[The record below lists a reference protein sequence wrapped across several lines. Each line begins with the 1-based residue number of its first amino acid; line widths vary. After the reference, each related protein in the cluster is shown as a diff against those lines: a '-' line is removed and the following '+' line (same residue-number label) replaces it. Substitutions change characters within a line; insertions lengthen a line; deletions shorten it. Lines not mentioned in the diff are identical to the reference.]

1 VFKQRQLLFYL
12 LLIFLR
18 KILARK
24 NATIFIQNRCVSF
37 KENETTLKTEIINQ
51 PYSGEFKERIY
62 DIESPWNSQSW
73 TWIKFTDE
81 DLNETV
87 GQFRGTPKEVKYSEN
102 RNEIIVLTS
111 DYVFLL
117 NASDL
122 NIIESESQP
131 EYQDVEVSPNGIFFF
146 HNYYEIEK
154 MNSSLSDL
162 TEIQSPF
169 KMDDIRFRKWNG
181 KILEFE
187 CEEFTN
193 WDRSEIMELD
203 TNEWKIRIKT
213 NTQHRI

>member
-1 VFKQRQLLFYL
+1 MCH
-12 LLIFLR
+12 LR
-18 KILARK
+18 K
-24 NATIFIQNRCVSF
+24 T
-37 KENETTLKTEIINQ
+37 ETTLKTEIINQ

-213 NTQHRI
+213 NTQHRV

>member
-1 VFKQRQLLFYL
+1 MLEKRNKPY
-12 LLIFLR
+12 
-18 KILARK
+18 
-24 NATIFIQNRCVSF
+24 TNRCVSF
-37 KENETTLKTEIINQ
+37 KKNETTLKTEIINQ

-122 NIIESESQP
+122 NVIESESQP

-187 CEEFTN
+187 CDEFTN

-213 NTQHRI
+213 NTQQRV

>member
-1 VFKQRQLLFYL
+1 MARFLLRNSAEFPRNGIIAKPL
-12 LLIFLR
+12 
-18 KILARK
+18 
-24 NATIFIQNRCVSF
+24 CVI
-37 KENETTLKTEIINQ
+37 KAIKTELKTEITNQ

-81 DLNETV
+81 YLTETI
-87 GQFRGTPKEVKYSEN
+87 GQFRGFPKDVKYSKS

-111 DYVFLL
+111 DYIYRL

-122 NIIESESQP
+122 SIIETKSQP
-131 EYQDVEVSPNGIFFF
+131 EYQDVAVSPDGIFFF

-162 TEIQSPF
+162 TEIPSPF
-169 KMDDIRFRKWNG
+169 KMDDIRFKTWNG

-187 CEEFTN
+187 CEEFNN
-193 WDRSEIMELD
+193 WSRNEIMELD
-203 TNEWKIRIKT
+203 TTAWKIKIK
-213 NTQHRI
+213 NATQHGV

>member
-1 VFKQRQLLFYL
+1 MKH
-12 LLIFLR
+12 
-18 KILARK
+18 
-24 NATIFIQNRCVSF
+24 ATNHTHNRCVSF
-37 KENETTLKTEIINQ
+37 KKNETTLKTEIINQ

-213 NTQHRI
+213 NTQHRV

>member
-1 VFKQRQLLFYL
+1 MLKH
-12 LLIFLR
+12 
-18 KILARK
+18 
-24 NATIFIQNRCVSF
+24 ATNHTQNRCVSF

-51 PYSGEFKERIY
+51 PHSGEFKERIY

-203 TNEWKIRIKT
+203 TDEWEIRIKT
-213 NTQHRI
+213 NTQHRV